1 MVEFPAPETLA
12 ALQAESRFEKL
23 GQWLVESGPE
33 AATNPVNF
41 AIGGA
46 GLVVTAGTAAAI
58 RAAVPAL
65 YYKAHYGLTATEGSI
80 CWGYRNQNFWD
91 GIGRLPIPATWE
103 DREMGTQI
111 IAPTRQG
118 KTTALLPIIDQDLRA
133 GRDALIVEVS
143 GDLGTDAE
151 ALARAMGAGVL
162 KADASDPGSYAF
174 NPTAAPTN
182 EAAAQRASAAIRAIT
197 TTDPHYSSMNDTFSR
212 HFTILARDYMV
223 HLGYEANDAG
233 LDLVRRFPIEHDYL
247 KYVLNAEEG
256 EDGYLTIDAP
266 WLSGRT
272 AKWLEGTYLRWTDQ
286 YRQNTISGFCAYLDN
301 LLSTEAAEEFLCPE
315 PGAPKLDLAQ
325 EVSEEAGHAKA
336 PGELGRLIVI
346 RLPIETLFPNPAKAA
361 AYWVLKTVTDST
373 LTFRSK
379 KSAPL
384 AVYLDE
390 LPTLVGKSTHE
401 ALEDFQLWIT
411 NIAKFHVAVCVAYQG
426 WDLLPEILTG
436 TLQSNGRNV
445 LISGGM
451 RDRDAQHAQQLL
463 GTEYQEVKDER
474 TDLGRHSR
482 SVGTRTIE
490 KPRYSIEEIQ
500 RIPRGNWWL
509 MRFHRGDY
517 RKPVVIRVPL
527 MQIPEHSSPPEPPP
541 EANQS
546 SDGPSGPDGGPAAG
560 EPASGSSDGAAP
572 AGTARKPLLT
582 REQRRKSA
590 KSGAKGSSEGGAQ
603 DGQEHREPLINRE
616 GG

>member
-1 MVEFPAPETLA
+1 MNVPNPQTLA
-12 ALQAESRFEKL
+12 LLQAESRFEKI
-23 GQWLVESGPE
+23 GQWIVESGPE

-41 AIGGA
+41 VIGGA
-46 GLVVTAGTAAAI
+46 GLVATAGAAAAI

-65 YYKAHYGLTATEGSI
+65 YYKAHYGLAASEGSI
-80 CWGYRNQNFWD
+80 CWGYRNQSFWD
-91 GIGRLPIPATWE
+91 GLGRLPIPGTWE
-103 DREMGTQI
+103 DREMGTQL

-118 KTTALLPIIDQDLRA
+118 KTKALLPLIKQDLLA

-143 GDLGTDAE
+143 GDFGTDATR
-151 ALARAMGAGVL
+151 LAEAMGANVL
-162 KADASDPGSYAF
+162 KADASDPGSYPF
-174 NPTAAPTN
+174 NPVAAPSN

-212 HFTILARDYMV
+212 HFTVLARDYMV
-223 HLGYEANDAG
+223 HLGHEANDAG
-233 LDLVRRFPIEHDYL
+233 LDLIRRFPIEHGFLLGVVDGE
-247 KYVLNAEEG
+247 AG
-256 EDGYLTIDAP
+256 EDGYIKINAP
-266 WLSGRT
+266 WLSQRT
-272 AKWLEGTYLRWTDQ
+272 AQWLEGTYLRWTDQ

-301 LLSTEAAEEFLCPE
+301 LLSTEAAEEFLCPP
-315 PGAPKLDLAQ
+315 PGSSKLDLAK
-325 EVSEEAGHAKA
+325 EVSNEASHSTE

-346 RLPIETLFPNPAKAA
+346 RLPIEALFPNPAKAA

-379 KSAPL
+379 QSSPL

-390 LPTLVGKSTHE
+390 LPTLVGKATHE

-411 NIAKFHVAVCVAYQG
+411 NIAKFHVAVHVAYQG
-426 WDLLPEILTG
+426 WDLLPDILTG

-490 KPRYSIEEIQ
+490 KPRYSIEQIQ

-509 MRFHRGDY
+509 MRFHHGDY
-517 RKPVVIRVPL
+517 RPPVVIRTPL
-527 MQIPEHSSPPEPPP
+527 MEIPDSSPPAGPKSGADEPGKGEPP
-541 EANQS
+541 
-546 SDGPSGPDGGPAAG
+546 DTGPDGGGATDPEVG
-560 EPASGSSDGAAP
+560 SGDRSGDSTANGTEGGAP
-572 AGTARKPLLT
+572 ARKTLLT
-582 REQRRKSA
+582 RAQRRGTA
-590 KSGAKGSSEGGAQ
+590 
-603 DGQEHREPLINRE
+603 QEHDEEPVINR
-616 GG
+616 GGGE